1 MLKKLEK
8 AFKQA
13 MGERHYNTWI
23 ESIDK
28 INNYQMTLEEY
39 EKTIADG
46 NYTMI
51 LDIKKGQ
58 VIFYDKTLNMTTVAY
73 IDEEKQ

>member
-1 MLKKLEK
+1 MLDNLAK

-13 MGERHYNTWI
+13 MGEKNYDAWMEAI
-23 ESIDK
+23 EKVD
-28 INNYQMTLEEY
+28 NYEMTLEEY

-51 LDIKKGQ
+51 LDIKKAQ
-58 VIFYDKTLNMTTVAY
+58 VIFYDKSLNMTTVAY
-73 IDEEKQ
+73 IDED